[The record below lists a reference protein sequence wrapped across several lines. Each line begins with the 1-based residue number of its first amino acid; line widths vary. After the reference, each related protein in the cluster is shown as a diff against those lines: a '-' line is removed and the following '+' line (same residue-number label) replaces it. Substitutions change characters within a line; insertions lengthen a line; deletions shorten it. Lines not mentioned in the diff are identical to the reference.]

1 MKIRIK
7 HNETEIVVDDV
18 AIGKDHGLI
27 YYNQK
32 YVIELIKE
40 ITDNIIKLQGGK
52 NENGII

>member
-7 HNETEIVVDDV
+7 HNETEILVDDV
-18 AIGKDHGLI
+18 TVGKDYGLI

-40 ITDNIIKLQGGK
+40 ITENIIKIQGGN
-52 NENGII
+52 NEQQ

>member
-7 HNETEIVVDDV
+7 HNETEIVVDEV
-18 AIGKDHGLI
+18 TIGKDYGLL
-27 YYNQK
+27 YYNHK

-52 NENGII
+52 NEQQ